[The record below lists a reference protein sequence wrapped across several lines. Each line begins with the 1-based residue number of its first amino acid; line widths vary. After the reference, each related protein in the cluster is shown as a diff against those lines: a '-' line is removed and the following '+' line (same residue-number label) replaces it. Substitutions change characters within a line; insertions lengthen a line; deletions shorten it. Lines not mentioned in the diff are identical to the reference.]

1 MSVFRTEG
9 SLLFTEK
16 PFVCVLHYNQRLK
29 RCDHCFEEKKLTN
42 CRLCDKIAYC
52 SSQCEEK
59 GWPMHKFECPNMKRI
74 SPKIVPE
81 SVGMMARIIYKLK
94 YCKGLAVKGF
104 YGEKENEYRTFGNL
118 QSHYEEL
125 QQDRKRL
132 EDFLS
137 LTHILEDFMGHTEV
151 LPPPTELLTIYGK
164 MLINSFNIMD
174 PNMNTIGSGLYLGA
188 SRFDHSCVPNA
199 VATFSGTTISIRLI
213 KPVSP
218 FDWSKVFV
226 SYIDVLQPTSKRISE
241 LKKGYFFEC
250 QCVFCLDR
258 EQQEHMLSMSC
269 PNQKCSEPIYISEE
283 YSSDFNWIL

>member
-1 MSVFRTEG
+1 M
-9 SLLFTEK
+9 LNIL
-16 PFVCVLHYNQRLK
+16 CV
-29 RCDHCFEEKKLTN
+29 D
-42 CRLCDKIAYC
+42 
-52 SSQCEEK
+52 
-59 GWPMHKFECPNMKRI
+59 
-74 SPKIVPE
+74 
-81 SVGMMARIIYKLK
+81 
-94 YCKGLAVKGF
+94 
-104 YGEKENEYRTFGNL
+104 
-118 QSHYEEL
+118 YEEL

-218 FDWSKVFV
+218 FDWSKV
-226 SYIDVLQPTSKRISE
+226 SMIL
-241 LKKGYFFEC
+241 C
-250 QCVFCLDR
+250 QT
-258 EQQEHMLSMSC
+258 
-269 PNQKCSEPIYISEE
+269 QKAS
-283 YSSDFNWIL
+283 